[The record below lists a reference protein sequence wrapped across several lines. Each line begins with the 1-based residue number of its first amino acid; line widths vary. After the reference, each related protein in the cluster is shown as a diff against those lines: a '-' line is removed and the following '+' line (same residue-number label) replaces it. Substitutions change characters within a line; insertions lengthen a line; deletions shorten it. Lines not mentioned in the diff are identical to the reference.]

1 MRWIRAAHNAPAA
14 WREPLRAF
22 FRLVPCVNDHL
33 TRRTFLADSS
43 RATIGGTFALR
54 LPWLVALA
62 GCVLEERAFRHLT
75 NVEARTLAAFA
86 AQIIPS
92 HDGTPG
98 ALEAGAVY
106 FIDRA
111 IGHPFFQEGIPVV
124 RAGLADLDARA
135 RQRGVRRGFSALADE
150 AQQAVL
156 REIERTQFFNVAR
169 TLVIIGTLADP
180 FHGGNR
186 DGIGWSMI
194 GMEHQPIYRA
204 PFGWYDAHV
213 EATPNSK

>member
-1 MRWIRAAHNAPAA
+1 
-14 WREPLRAF
+14 
-22 FRLVPCVNDHL
+22 VNDPL

-43 RATIGGTFALR
+43 RATIGGTLALR

-75 NVEARTLAAFA
+75 NAEARTVAALA

-135 RQRGVRRGFSALADE
+135 RQRGVRRGFGALGDE
-150 AQQAVL
+150 SQQAVL
-156 REIERTQFFNVAR
+156 REIEHTQFFTVAR

-204 PFGWYDAHV
+204 PFGWYDAQV
-213 EATPNSK
+213 EATTQAK